1 MTLQISERGS
11 YIHSHGTKVFLKS
24 HSDRSQDAVAQAAFN
39 EKRWVWV
46 EDPEEAYIAGHI
58 LGEIDN
64 GQSLEI
70 ALSSG
75 SVGWT
80 FMWDKT
86 YYIRP
91 GLLTQPSTHI
101 GPNC

>member
-39 EKRWVWV
+39 EKRWVWA

-80 FMWDKT
+80 FM
-86 YYIRP
+86 
-91 GLLTQPSTHI
+91 
-101 GPNC
+101 